1 MPKLKLTNAEYM
13 QILAQRGEIELD
25 QAVLNAFLA
34 TSKHPGTM
42 VNRLNTEQAEF
53 TRAQAD
59 ISEREKRIL
68 TNYQQ
73 WKKKG
78 CRTWQGKS
86 ALSPASL
93 MYAATYASGEL
104 DTPEELAARL
114 HDMQQAYNQFFALLV
129 TLTNNMTDTERAI
142 KHGDIDISWSEDPNR
157 PELVILHSIP
167 ALMGCLYD
175 MLAIHQRGLD
185 KAHLTFAE
193 TKLKRTGED
202 KISIMNFSLTDEQ
215 SILLGMMRAQ
225 LTTLDQVARLDQ
237 MLHNKSEPNQVA
249 YYNAKRDADKRDAL
263 VNAGYIFTAMI
274 SALQK
279 QVALDA
285 REGFH
290 DQTVATTGIRAI
302 YRLAADRDN
311 QFSFPT
317 TNIW

>member
-13 QILAQRGEIELD
+13 QILAQRGDTKID
-25 QAVLNAFLA
+25 QDVLKAFLA
-34 TSKHPGTM
+34 TSKHPG
-42 VNRLNTEQAEF
+42 VLVERFNTETAYL
-53 TRAQAD
+53 APSLVD
-59 ISEREKRIL
+59 ITSREKRIL
-68 TNYQQ
+68 TNYQT
-73 WKKKG
+73 WKDKTGDKG
-78 CRTWQGKS
+78 MMSS
-86 ALSPASL
+86 ALLPVNL

-175 MLAIHQRGLD
+175 MLAIHQRGLK
-185 KAHLTFAE
+185 KADMQFAE
-193 TKLKRTGED
+193 SLLLPEGED
-202 KISIMNFSLTDEQ
+202 KIAVKGFNLTDDQ
-215 SILLGMMRAQ
+215 RVLLGMMRAQ

-237 MLHNKSEPNQVA
+237 MLRDKNDRTQLA
-249 YYNAKRDADKRDAL
+249 YLEARKDANKRDAL
-263 VNAGYIFTAMI
+263 VNAANIFTAML